1 MTPLDLAHAAMLAEA
16 EDDAARLRF
25 YDRLIGTELVLLLE
39 SEAEGEVLTPRVFDL
54 EEGPVVLAFD
64 SEERLARF
72 SGGISAYAA
81 LPGRVVARM
90 LAGQGL
96 GLGLNLGVAPSSM
109 LLPPEAMTWLA
120 STLETAPEQTQGLPV
135 AFLPSQ
141 DVPPALVDALEAK
154 LAPAAQILSAAVLAA
169 ARYDDGR
176 TGFLLALVGAPTEAE
191 QPLANACAE
200 AMVFCGLDQGTLDVA
215 FRPAGDD
222 LLQALAP
229 VAVTLHLPPP
239 PTPQEPAAPKAP
251 GSDPDRPPILR

>member
-16 EDDAARLRF
+16 EDDATRLRF

-54 EEGPVVLAFD
+54 EDGPVVLAFD

-109 LLPPEAMTWLA
+109 LLPPEAMSWLA
-120 STLETAPEQTQGLPV
+120 STLDATPEQTQGLPV
-135 AFLPSQ
+135 AFLPPAE
-141 DVPPALVDALEAK
+141 VPPALVKALEGK
-154 LAPAAQILSAAVLAA
+154 LALAAPILSAALLAA

-176 TGFLLALVGAPTEAE
+176 TGFLLALVGAPDEAE
-191 QPLANACAE
+191 EPLARACAE
-200 AMVFCGLDQGTLDVA
+200 AMVFCGLDQGTLDVT
-215 FRPAGDD
+215 FCPAGDG
-222 LLQALAP
+222 LLRAVAP
-229 VAVTLHLPPP
+229 FAVELRFPEPPAP
-239 PTPQEPAAPKAP
+239 EEPAAPKPP